1 MTPPSRSRKRVLVSG
16 IHFGKD
22 DVGARHFRDAQHGV
36 AHMPK
41 FHVCENDK
49 SVPSAAKR
57 CSAEALAWEHKHE
70 KV

>member
-1 MTPPSRSRKRVLVSG
+1 MAFISG
-16 IHFGKD
+16 KI
-22 DVGARHFRDAQHGV
+22 DVGARHFRDAHGV

-57 CSAEALAWEHKHE
+57 CSFPKHWLGSTSMKKCRWNLILLAGI
-70 KV
+70 